1 MSKASS
7 SLLQEQNERGDE
19 NPGSDLKRPNGVE
32 TWGRDAEAVEAVR
45 LSLLGSASLVRP
57 SLPMEAGRREAS
69 EKLWG
74 RCGPEP
80 RAPRPFSSTA
90 C

>member
-1 MSKASS
+1 M
-7 SLLQEQNERGDE
+7 RGQK
-19 NPGSDLKRPNGVE
+19 NPRSDIRGPKGVE
-32 TWGRDAEAVEAVR
+32 KRGRNVEVPEVVK
-45 LSLLGSASLVRP
+45 LSLLGSAFP

-80 RAPRPFSSTA
+80 REPRPFPSGA
-90 C
+90 CWGTSPR